1 MLMPLLEE
9 IQNLKSSFTVLSLD
23 HIYRDKN
30 DEADRYS
37 KAGLQQAVG
46 SWRIKEQF
54 QDQIRETDM
63 APYT

>member
-9 IQNLKSSFTVLSLD
+9 IQNLKSSFIVLSLD

-46 SWRIKEQF
+46 
-54 QDQIRETDM
+54 
-63 APYT
+63 